1 VNAAVAPLREALR
14 DGSRLVRIVAAQAL
28 AQDGPPAELAGALAA
43 LRELLPPAQN
53 GFFVSTS
60 ALAAVEALGPKGVPL
75 HEVVR
80 TMNPEGPAPDARYDS
95 YIPRQIANLTGAP
108 APTAE
113 GEGARKAK
121 GRRKNAKD

>member
-1 VNAAVAPLREALR
+1 
-14 DGSRLVRIVAAQAL
+14 VAAQAL
-28 AQDGPPAELAGALAA
+28 AQDGPPAELPGALAA

-60 ALAAVEALGPKGVPL
+60 ALAAVEALGAKAAPL

-80 TMNPEGPAPDARYDS
+80 TMNPQGPAPDTRYDS

-108 APTAE
+108 AAAPE
-113 GEGARKAK
+113 GEGVRKAK
-121 GRRKNAKD
+121 GRRKNTKD

>member
-1 VNAAVAPLREALR
+1 
-14 DGSRLVRIVAAQAL
+14 
-28 AQDGPPAELAGALAA
+28 LAA

-60 ALAAVEALGPKGVPL
+60 ALAAVEALGVKAAPL

-80 TMNPEGPAPDARYDS
+80 TMNPQGPAPDARYDS

-108 APTAE
+108 APAAE
-113 GEGARKAK
+113 GDGARKAK

>member
-1 VNAAVAPLREALR
+1 
-14 DGSRLVRIVAAQAL
+14 VRVVAAQAL

-60 ALAAVEALGPKGVPL
+60 ALAAVEALGAKAAPL

-80 TMNPEGPAPDARYDS
+80 TMNPQGPSPDARYES
-95 YIPRQIANLTGAP
+95 YIPRQIANLTGEPAAAP
-108 APTAE
+108 E
-113 GEGARKAK
+113 GEGARKSKA
-121 GRRKNAKD
+121 RRKNSKD